1 MIKFALK
8 NEIIK
13 WNVNFF
19 PLKPYP
25 NGSYEHLKGQ
35 NLKT

>member
-1 MIKFALK
+1 MIKFD
-8 NEIIK
+8 EK
-13 WNVNFF
+13 WNNKIKCEFF
-19 PLKPYP
+19 PLKPYQ